1 VARVFG
7 THTGQ
12 RLSRPDHRAPA
23 AGPVGLGTLLVA
35 DEASMLSRPDL
46 ADLVAYARGRGAK
59 IILAGDVSQL
69 QAVENGGGMS
79 LLAA

>member
-1 VARVFG
+1 
-7 THTGQ
+7 
-12 RLSRPDHRAPA
+12 
-23 AGPVGLGTLLVA
+23 
-35 DEASMLSRPDL
+35 MLSRPDL

-59 IILAGDVSQL
+59 VILAGDVSQL